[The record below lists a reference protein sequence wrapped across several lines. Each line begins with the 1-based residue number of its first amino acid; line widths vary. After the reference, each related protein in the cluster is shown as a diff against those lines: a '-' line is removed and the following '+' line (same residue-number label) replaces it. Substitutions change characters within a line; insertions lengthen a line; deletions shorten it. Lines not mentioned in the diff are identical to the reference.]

1 MNSRR
6 VTRYI
11 LKVRI
16 LALVY
21 LGMQLARAEARPDR
35 AMVYNPADTVRLNQ
49 LLKRANRAVAA
60 QPDSAL
66 GYAQSALRLAQV
78 QALPRPQAQALE
90 YIGWVHFLRG
100 DYPGSLR
107 IYQRALTVAR
117 AVHFDKECAILNADI
132 GQVLQEEGVY
142 SEALENDLQALHYY
156 GRVRDSTHMAY
167 SIMSVASVEHG
178 QHHYQ
183 QALAYYQQ
191 AIRLLRKRPNQDDLN
206 SSYQGLALV
215 YADLGQFRQ
224 AEMYFRR
231 GLASFHQHH
240 DRTNEAIALNNLGD
254 IYSKQKHYAQARRYF
269 DWALQLATG
278 NQDASMIAV
287 CCAGLAQVCYDQRQ
301 YGPAEVYARH
311 SLAVA
316 ERIKAQPVAKAVCL
330 VLADALAAQQQYK
343 PALAFYK
350 QGKSLE
356 DSIYGVKH
364 TAQIEALRNQYQH
377 YRREQEEVAHRDR
390 IRQLVREQHQ
400 SHLTELLLGG
410 VALSLLLLGWLGW
423 RQYRATRQRDE
434 AKQLARQ
441 ADERVEQLL
450 SAARLQEAEYELGI
464 KNRKLTSLALAAMN
478 KGEFLHEVK
487 ERLEVIARGADEEVR
502 RQLGR
507 LRQSIEQNGSSTK
520 EWEQFRVIFE
530 EVHPNFFAQLQQQFP
545 DVTPNELRL
554 AALLRLNFSSK
565 AMAGLLGISEE
576 SVRKARYRLRQKLQL
591 STADN
596 VVEFMMRLESNG
608 GKASFTARGQ
618 NATF

>member
-1 MNSRR
+1 MNLRWFVNGILRR
-6 VTRYI
+6 VI
-11 LKVRI
+11 LIFI
-16 LALVY
+16 LVGLP
-21 LGMQLARAEARPDR
+21 LARMEASPRR
-35 AMVYNPADTVRLNQ
+35 AAVPNPADTVRLYRLLNQ
-49 LLKRANRAVAA
+49 ANRAVAA
-60 QPDSAL
+60 HPDSAL
-66 GYAQSALRLAQV
+66 GYAESALRLAESRS
-78 QALPRPQAQALE
+78 LPRPQAQALE
-90 YIGWVHFLRG
+90 YIGWVHFLHG
-100 DYPGSLR
+100 DYPGSLS

-117 AVHFDKECAILNADI
+117 AVHFEKECAVLNADI
-132 GQVLQEEGVY
+132 GQVLQEEGAY
-142 SEALENDLQALHYY
+142 PEALENDLQALRYY
-156 GRVRDSTHMAY
+156 GRTRDSTHWAY
-167 SIMSVASVEHG
+167 SIMSVASVEYG

-191 AIRLLRKRPNQDDLN
+191 AIRLLRQGHNQDDLN
-206 SSYQGLALV
+206 SSYQGLAMV
-215 YADLGQFRQ
+215 YADLGQYRQ
-224 AEMYFRR
+224 AEMYFQR

-240 DRTNEAIALNNLGD
+240 DRTNEAIVLNNLGD
-254 IYSKQKHYAQARRYF
+254 VYSKQKLFPQARRYF
-269 DWALQLATG
+269 EQALRLATG
-278 NQDASMIAV
+278 NQDESMIAV
-287 CCAGLAQVCYDQRQ
+287 CFAGLAQVCFDQGQ
-301 YGPAEVYARH
+301 YGPAEVYARR

-316 ERIKAQPVAKAVCL
+316 ERIKAQPVAKAACL

-377 YRREQEEVAHRDR
+377 YHREQEEVAHRER
-390 IRQLVREQHQ
+390 IRQLVREQRL

-441 ADERVEQLL
+441 ADERVELLL

-487 ERLEVIARGADEEVR
+487 ERLEIIARGADEEVR

-530 EVHPNFFAQLQQQFP
+530 EVHPTFFAQLQLQFP

-596 VVEFMMRLESNG
+596 IVEFMMRLESDG
-608 GKASFTARGQ
+608 GRAGLVTRG
-618 NATF
+618 

>member
-1 MNSRR
+1 MRL
-6 VTRYI
+6 
-11 LKVRI
+11 LKAGV
-16 LALVY
+16 LAFVC
-21 LGMQLARAEARPDR
+21 LGSLLARLEASPRR
-35 AMVYNPADTVRLNQ
+35 AVTPSPGDTVQLNQ

-60 QPDSAL
+60 HPDSAL
-66 GYAQSALRLAQV
+66 GYAQSALRLAR
-78 QALPRPQAQALE
+78 AGSLPRPQAQALE

-107 IYQRALTVAR
+107 IYQRALAVAR
-117 AVHFDKECAILNADI
+117 AIHFDKECAILNADI
-132 GQVLQEEGVY
+132 GQVLQEEGAY
-142 SEALENDLQALHYY
+142 PEALENDLLALRYY
-156 GRVRDSTHMAY
+156 GRARDSTHLAY
-167 SIMSVASVEHG
+167 SIMSVASVEYG

-224 AEMYFRR
+224 AETYFRL
-231 GLASFHQHH
+231 GLTSFHQYH

-269 DWALQLATG
+269 DRALRLATD
-278 NQDASMIAV
+278 NRDESMIAV
-287 CCAGLAQVCYDQRQ
+287 CSAGLAQVCFEQAQ
-301 YGPAEVYARH
+301 YGPAEGYARR

-316 ERIKAQPVAKAVCL
+316 ERIRAQPVAKAACL
-330 VLADALAAQQQYK
+330 VLSEALAAQQQFQ

-356 DSIYGVKH
+356 DSLYGIKH

-377 YRREQEEVAHRDR
+377 YRREQEEVTHRER
-390 IRQLVREQHQ
+390 ISQLVREQRIT
-400 SHLTELLLGG
+400 HLTLLLLSG
-410 VALSLLLLGWLGW
+410 VALSLMLLGWLGW
-423 RQYRATRQRDE
+423 RQYRATQQRDE
-434 AKQLARQ
+434 AQLLALQ
-441 ADERVEQLL
+441 ADERVTQLL
-450 SAARLQEAEYELGI
+450 NAARLQEAEHELGQ
-464 KNRKLTSLALAAMN
+464 KNRKLTSLALAAMQ

-487 ERLEVIARGADEEVR
+487 ERLEVIAGGADEEVR

-530 EVHPNFFAQLQQQFP
+530 EVHPTFFAQLRQQFP

-576 SVRKARYRLRQKLQL
+576 SVKKARYRLRQKLQL
-591 STADN
+591 STPDN
-596 VVEFMMRLESNG
+596 LVEFMMGLDAG
-608 GKASFTARGQ
+608 GEEVKSLTRG
-618 NATF
+618 